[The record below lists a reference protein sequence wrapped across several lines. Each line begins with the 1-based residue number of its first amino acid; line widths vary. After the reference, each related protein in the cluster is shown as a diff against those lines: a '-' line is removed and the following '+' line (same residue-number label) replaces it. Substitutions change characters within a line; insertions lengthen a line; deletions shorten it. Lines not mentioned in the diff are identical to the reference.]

1 MIKHILHLL
10 LSLPL
15 LLIVG
20 IYKYLISPFTPP
32 SCRHEPSCSNY
43 ASEAV
48 SVWGPLRGSWMA
60 VKRIGRCHPWGS
72 WGYDPVPR
80 KYEEK

>member
-1 MIKHILHLL
+1 MIKRILHWLIGM
-10 LSLPL
+10 PL

-20 IYKYLISPFTPP
+20 IYQYLISPFTPA
-32 SCRHEPSCSNY
+32 SCRHEPSCSSY

-48 SVWGPLRGSWMA
+48 SVWGPLLGSWMA

-72 WGYDPVPR
+72 WGHDPVPS
-80 KYEEK
+80 KGEKK

>member
-72 WGYDPVPR
+72 WGYDPVRR

>member
-10 LSLPL
+10 LGLPL

-32 SCRHEPSCSNY
+32 SCRHEPSCSSY

-48 SVWGPLRGSWMA
+48 SVWGPLQGSWMA

-80 KYEEK
+80 KNEKK